1 MNTRND
7 RHVAE
12 SERNDATIATIGSNI
27 FENGEKNVKQRNGFV
42 RLIPGLD

>member
-12 SERNDATIATIGSNI
+12 SERNDATIATFGRNI
-27 FENGEKNVKQRNGFV
+27 FEKWKTEKWLCSVD
-42 RLIPGLD
+42 PGT